1 MSTLTTTTYTM
12 PAASLGKE
20 NPLPDLK
27 SVADAHAQIEIDEA
41 TVSPEEA
48 RYMGW
53 GRVNTILPYT
63 IQDGYDRIRRD
74 HAFKA
79 FVLENEFLK
88 ATFLP
93 ELGGRLWS
101 LYDKEAGRELLHVNP
116 VFQPCNLALRNAWI
130 SGGVEWNIGIIGH
143 TPFTV
148 EGSSLPL

>member
-53 GRVNTILPYT
+53 GRVNTILP
-63 IQDGYDRIRRD
+63 
-74 HAFKA
+74 
-79 FVLENEFLK
+79 
-88 ATFLP
+88 
-93 ELGGRLWS
+93 
-101 LYDKEAGRELLHVNP
+101 
-116 VFQPCNLALRNAWI
+116 
-130 SGGVEWNIGIIGH
+130 
-143 TPFTV
+143 
-148 EGSSLPL
+148 